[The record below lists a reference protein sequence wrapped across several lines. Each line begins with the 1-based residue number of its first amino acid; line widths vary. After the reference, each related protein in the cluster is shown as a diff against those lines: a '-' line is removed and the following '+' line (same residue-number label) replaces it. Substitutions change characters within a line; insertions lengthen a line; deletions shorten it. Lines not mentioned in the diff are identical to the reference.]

1 MIRFKYD
8 FANEEK
14 EKDMGSFKQ
23 EKGITLVSLVITII
37 LMLILAGISIFIGT
51 GQMKTVNDSKL
62 TTELEM
68 VQHAVL
74 EQYTKYKTT
83 KDKVYL
89 VGNKIT
95 IEEAKQIANE
105 LGITLAS
112 IPNTYD
118 NKDYYRLDKASL
130 TAIGIQE
137 STDEYIINYISGEV
151 MNITVKKTS
160 SNKPLYIKANF

>member
-1 MIRFKYD
+1 
-8 FANEEK
+8 
-14 EKDMGSFKQ
+14 MGSFKQ
-23 EKGITLVSLVITII
+23 EKGITLVSLIITVI
-37 LMLILAGISIFIGT
+37 LMFILAGISISIGT
-51 GQMKTVNDSKL
+51 GQMKTADDSRL

-95 IEEAKQIANE
+95 IEEAKQIATE
-105 LGITLAS
+105 LGITLAN

-160 SNKPLYIKANF
+160 GNKPLYIKANF